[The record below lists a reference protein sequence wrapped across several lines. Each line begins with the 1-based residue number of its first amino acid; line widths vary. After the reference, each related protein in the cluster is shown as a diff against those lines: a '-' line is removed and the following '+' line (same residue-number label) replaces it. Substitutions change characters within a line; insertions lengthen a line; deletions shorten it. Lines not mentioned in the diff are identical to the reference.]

1 MALHA
6 QLHLELGIEAGGIDD
21 ASANRRA
28 NVLAAGTVA
37 SLAID
42 SGRKLTNE
50 NGLAAGRL
58 VVRRNLRIAGMA
70 EDALVRGEAAGLRMR
85 GIEARTHA
93 PATPLLRIPAERQ
106 LDEAS
111 ARSAM
116 EIGPRMGAGSHDVV
130 DLQLLDVGLFTAEAD
145 LPA

>member
-37 SLAID
+37 SLAVD
-42 SGRKLTNE
+42 SGRQLPRE
-50 NGLAAGRL
+50 NGLAAGLL
-58 VVRRNLRIAGMA
+58 VVRRNLRITSMA
-70 EDALVRGEAAGLRMR
+70 EDALVRGETAGLRMR

-93 PATPLLRIPAERQ
+93 PATAFFGIPAER
-106 LDEAS
+106 
-111 ARSAM
+111 
-116 EIGPRMGAGSHDVV
+116 
-130 DLQLLDVGLFTAEAD
+130 
-145 LPA
+145 